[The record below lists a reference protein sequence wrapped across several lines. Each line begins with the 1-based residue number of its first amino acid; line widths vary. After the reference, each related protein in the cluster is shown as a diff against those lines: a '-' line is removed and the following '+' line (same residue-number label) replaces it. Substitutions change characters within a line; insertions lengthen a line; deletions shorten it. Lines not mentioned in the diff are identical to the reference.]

1 MDKVYIVLDDGGT
14 QYPNKYFQPF
24 QVFKSLDTAV
34 NFMNEYFREKE
45 KEVHVKIGND
55 DAEYYNAEDDYWYDL
70 PHTLIR
76 PFDLN

>member
-1 MDKVYIVLDDGGT
+1 MTKVYIILEGRGQHT
-14 QYPNKYFQPF
+14 NKCFEPF

-45 KEVHVKIGND
+45 KDVHVKIGTD
-55 DAEYYNAEDDYWYDL
+55 DAEYYNVEDDYWYDV

-76 PFDLN
+76 PFKLNP